1 MSSENIIKIFFHM
14 QHSIKLYHWQTTSY
28 PRHKATND
36 LLDSLNDLIDT
47 FVETYIGKYS
57 RPSFKNDLVLSISE
71 HSDDDIIKLF
81 NRYIKFLSTEIMK
94 YVSSTDTDLLN
105 IRDEMLGLFNKTLYL
120 FTLE

>member
-28 PRHKATND
+28 PRHIATND
-36 LLDSLNDLIDT
+36 LLNSLNPLIDT
-47 FVETYIGKYS
+47 FVETYIGRYS
-57 RPSFKNDLVLSISE
+57 RPSFNSDLVLSISE
-71 HSDDDIIKLF
+71 HSNDDIVKLF
-81 NRYIKFLSTEIMK
+81 NRYIKFLSTDLLK

-120 FTLE
+120 FTLQ